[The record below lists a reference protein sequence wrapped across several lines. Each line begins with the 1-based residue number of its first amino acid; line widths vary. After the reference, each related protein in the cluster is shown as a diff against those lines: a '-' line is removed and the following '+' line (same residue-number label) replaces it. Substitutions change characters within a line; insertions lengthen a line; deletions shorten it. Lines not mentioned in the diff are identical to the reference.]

1 MQVVAAFEN
10 VRAFFF
16 DMDGVLTDGTLLL
29 APDQMQLRTMNIKD
43 GFALQLAIKKGYS
56 IFIIS
61 GAESQPAKERLQKLG
76 ISEVHMNVPHKEKLV
91 CDLLKEKN
99 LSFSEALYMGDDIP
113 DLAVMQRCAMACCPA
128 DAVPEVKAIAHF
140 ISSKSGGNG
149 CVREIIEKVMRV
161 RGDWEFDSAI
171 TSQ

>member
-1 MQVVAAFEN
+1 MFEPSSLIWMGYLLMEP
-10 VRAFFF
+10 F
-16 DMDGVLTDGTLLL
+16 LL

-113 DLAVMQRCAMACCPA
+113 DLAVMHRCAMACCPA